1 MNASPTKRQKVEDKG
16 AVSKSGSIKEDERD
30 GKSESQSD
38 SNQISVPEYNPMKHM
53 EAQFLMQRL
62 MHKWNLLDT
71 CPYTGEYNYGTDE
84 RKKYLRDM
92 TPAFA
97 VGYCN
102 PFGEDD
108 REHFSNVFY
117 ELLPSEQKNF
127 RHICYESLQSNR
139 PIHKFQIEL
148 LFKKRPTLIYIDET
162 KQESKPNRKDSY
174 RDGSERYPF
183 LSIEEASIVDS
194 CEELHLKCTCIKKK
208 CPVPNCD
215 AELCAE
221 HGTGFVYLSDD
232 EEHYLPRRSD
242 KCFDCDTLFCENHSP
257 RRLHRCPACVKRD
270 KASPWHVHYLCK
282 GKCGQICGKID
293 EDGDYDE
300 HGQEP
305 RCELICCKRCL
316 EEDHA
321 CFIDEYPDADY

>member
-1 MNASPTKRQKVEDKG
+1 M
-16 AVSKSGSIKEDERD
+16 
-30 GKSESQSD
+30 
-38 SNQISVPEYNPMKHM
+38 SVPEYNPMKHM

-62 MHKWNLLDT
+62 MNKWNLLDT
-71 CPYTGEYNYGTDE
+71 CPDTGEYTYGTDE
-84 RKKYLRDM
+84 RRKYLRDM
-92 TPAFA
+92 TPFA

-102 PFGEDD
+102 PYGEDD

-127 RHICYESLQSNR
+127 LRICHESLQGNR
-139 PIHKFQIEL
+139 PIYEIEIENLFRERPEL
-148 LFKKRPTLIYIDET
+148 LYIDET
-162 KQESKPNRKDSY
+162 QQESKQNGKKSY

-183 LSIEEASIVDS
+183 LSLEEARTVSS
-194 CEELHLKCTCIKKK
+194 CEELHLKCKSTCIKKK

-221 HGTGFVYLSDD
+221 HGTGFVYLSED

-242 KCFDCDTLFCENHSP
+242 KCFDCDTMFCENHFAI
-257 RRLHRCPACVKRD
+257 RLRKCPACVKLD
-270 KASPWHVHYLCK
+270 EVIGCDIHFLCK
-282 GKCGQICGKID
+282 GKCGQICGKIN

-305 RCELICCKRCL
+305 KCELICCKRCL

-321 CFIDEYPDADY
+321 CFIDEYPDIYDY